1 MSTKKSKTLATFLAL
16 VAGGLGAHRFYL
28 KGLSDRAGLL
38 HLASLPLSGL
48 LARSFPSWPGLF
60 AYAPL
65 VLSMLIGV
73 LAALVLGLT
82 PDEKWDATHNPDA
95 GTPSKSGW
103 PLVIL
108 LVLSVGLGSIGLI
121 WVIARSFDLMLTGGA
136 YG

>member
-28 KGLSDRAGLL
+28 KGLGDRAGLL

-48 LARSFPSWPGLF
+48 LAGSFPGWPSLF
-60 AYAPL
+60 SYAPL

-73 LAALVLGLT
+73 LAALILGLT
-82 PDEKWDATHNPDA
+82 PDEKWDAMHNPDA
-95 GTPSKSGW
+95 ATPSKSGW

-108 LVLSVGLGSIGLI
+108 LVLSVGLGSVGLI